1 MPVWTAEERVQ
12 IPYLWLNSRHE
23 PMRPFR
29 RSILNLRV
37 AHDPSRTKSVRCSVN
52 VALEILTDTSQTTFR
67 RTVSSISSVRFP
79 VQGKMHRGTPIAVSL
94 LGLLV
99 IAPAFAQESDTRGA
113 IGAAASYSLPPNAV
127 IDEIKFVGLH
137 HIAPEAAKSPL
148 SFHSGEEFNS
158 ARIA

>member
-29 RSILNLRV
+29 RSILSLRV
-37 AHDPSRTKSVRCSVN
+37 AYDPSRTKSIRCSVN

-79 VQGKMHRGTPIAVSL
+79 VQGKMHRGAPIAVSL

-99 IAPAFAQESDTRGA
+99 IAPAFASPQESDTRGA
-113 IGAAASYSLPPNAV
+113 IGPAASYSLPPTPV
-127 IDEIKFVGLH
+127 ILQIKFVQLH
-137 HIAPEAAKSPL
+137 HL
-148 SFHSGEEFNS
+148 
-158 ARIA
+158 